1 MIPRKKRNAGEAETM
16 AAEPKNKISAQKDE
30 TQDMLADKAEKK
42 RREDAVRVIRAQQYK
57 QIMEYHGGDSRHI
70 VKHREGEAL
79 VFVKWEADIAKVTAR
94 YRG

>member
-1 MIPRKKRNAGEAETM
+1 MMPRKTRNA
-16 AAEPKNKISAQKDE
+16 EPNNKIWSQKDE
-30 TQDMLADKAEKK
+30 TQDTLADKAEKK

-70 VKHREGEAL
+70 VEHHESEAL
-79 VFVKWEADIAKVTAR
+79 VFVKWEADIAKLTTR

>member
-16 AAEPKNKISAQKDE
+16 AAEPKNKISSQKDE
-30 TQDMLADKAEKK
+30 TQDTLADKAEKK

-70 VKHREGEAL
+70 VEHHEGEAL
-79 VFVKWEADIAKVTAR
+79 VFVKWEADIAKLTTR